1 MDNVVIRS
9 QSDDWTRPVFWVKDN
24 MQDKLQVNNDP
35 VNPLYPQN
43 ILTLLTEKH
52 IEDVY
57 IRIIV
62 NMDSF
67 VKDIE
72 GLWRAPFF

>member
-1 MDNVVIRS
+1 
-9 QSDDWTRPVFWVKDN
+9 